1 METRIIKC
9 YTKDKVDLTLSE
21 KSNGLEMVLVDD
33 KNVAIASYVFDI
45 EKLRDVNSISF
56 FSNNVRIHFDDI
68 TPSTLSELAPAI
80 E

>member
-9 YTKDKVDLTLSE
+9 YTKDKVNLNLPE
-21 KSNGLEMVLVDD
+21 KSSGLEMVLVDD
-33 KNVAIASYVFDI
+33 KNVTIASYGFDI
-45 EKLRDVNSISF
+45 EKLRDINSISY

-68 TPSTLSELAPAI
+68 TPTKISELCSDI

>member
-21 KSNGLEMVLVDD
+21 KSHGLEMVLVDD
-33 KNVAIASYVFDI
+33 KNVTVASYGFDI

-56 FSNNVRIHFDDI
+56 FSNNVRIHFDNI
-68 TPSTLSELAPAI
+68 IPSTLSELAPAI